1 MGNGDMCPQNTYL
14 LVTLFSLLVHRLA
27 LPLLLVSLRHEL
39 DQHLF
44 IVKVT
49 DTGVTDLSWALGW
62 VLCQLSRLAAHMSVF

>member
-14 LVTLFSLLVHRLA
+14 LVTLFSLLIHRLA
-27 LPLLLVSLRHEL
+27 LLLLLVSLRHEL

-49 DTGVTDLSWALGW
+49 DTGVTGLSWALGW
-62 VLCQLSRLAAHMSVF
+62 VLCQLSRLVAHMSVF